1 MKAFGID
8 ISKWQGNFDIAKAVK
23 NDGVEFVI
31 IKGGGGDVGLYRDSR
46 FVENYTK
53 AKAAGIPVGC
63 YWFSKALSVDD
74 AKSEAEYF
82 YKACLQGRQFEL
94 PVYIDVEHA
103 AQLALGKE
111 KLTEIVLA
119 WLNAVHDKGYYV
131 GIYSSTSYFQS
142 YMDDSKLQG
151 YAHWVAQWSTE
162 CTYKGNPGVLGMWQ
176 FGGESNKLRSTQI
189 AGKTVDQNYLLVDY
203 QTKIKEKRLNG
214 FQTAQGGTGAA
225 QTVKPAGNTA
235 DIVYTVQK
243 GDTLSAIAFD
253 YGVTVAEI
261 VKYNSIKYPDLIH
274 PGQKIKIPG
283 SALKPLSEIAKEVI
297 AGKWGNGAERKKR
310 LTAAGY
316 DYDDVQARVAVLLK

>member
-1 MKAFGID
+1 MKAFGVD

-46 FVENYTK
+46 FAENYTK

-82 YKACLQGRQFEL
+82 YKACLKGRQFEL

-142 YMDDSKLQG
+142 YMDDSKLQK

-176 FGGESNKLRSTQI
+176 FGGEYNKLRSTQI

-214 FQTAQGGTGAA
+214 FQTAQGGAGTA
-225 QTVKPAGNTA
+225 QTVKPTGNTA
-235 DIVYTVQK
+235 ATVYTVQK
-243 GDTLSAIAFD
+243 GDTLSKIAFE
-253 YGVTVAEI
+253 YGVTVDEI
-261 VKYNSIKYPDLIH
+261 AKYNGISNPNLIH
-274 PGQKIKIPG
+274 PGQKIKIPV
-283 SALKPLSEIAKEVI
+283 ALKPLSEIAKEVI
-297 AGKWGNGAERKKR
+297 QGKWGNGAERKKR
-310 LTAAGY
+310 LTDAGY